1 MWRLL
6 LFSCLLQIEAEA
18 QNLVP
23 NSGFEEYYDCPT
35 QIGQLHLAKHWFS
48 ANGGT
53 PEYFNKACKSE
64 WNKPHKGLGYSGLI
78 LFGQYPKIIEYIAVE
93 LSDALIEGEDYR
105 ISFQIRAETS
115 PIYIDRI
122 DLALLGEDPSI
133 KHWSPLRL
141 KPSLSHSGTIL
152 KNTEAWTEV
161 SGIHTALGGERF
173 LILGNFQFQANLLQ
187 EANPLITE
195 RKPGWYSY
203 YLIDDVEVI
212 PEKAELHEIPISA
225 VTDVQKPDFIL
236 RPIQF
241 DFDSFTILPSESRYL
256 DALLEFTLLEN
267 KRISIIGYADSFG
280 SESYNNTLSK
290 NRVEGVFNYL
300 SSRGLLGE
308 ALKMSFRGEKQPQAS
323 NSTADG
329 RAKNRRVEISFIEP

>member
-1 MWRLL
+1 M
-6 LFSCLLQIEAEA
+6 
-18 QNLVP
+18 
-23 NSGFEEYYDCPT
+23 
-35 QIGQLHLAKHWFS
+35 
-48 ANGGT
+48 
-53 PEYFNKACKSE
+53 
-64 WNKPHKGLGYSGLI
+64 
-78 LFGQYPKIIEYIAVE
+78 
-93 LSDALIEGEDYR
+93 
-105 ISFQIRAETS
+105 
-115 PIYIDRI
+115 
-122 DLALLGEDPSI
+122 
-133 KHWSPLRL
+133 RL